1 MGNQHLHFNTSIG
14 RQKPESIR
22 NKQQPC
28 PFCNRKALT
37 DIIAT
42 EGPIILLK
50 NKYPVHENAYQTVL
64 VETDDCHGEISQYEP
79 EFLEKLLNFGI
90 NHWLAME
97 QSGKYKSVIFF
108 KNHGPLSGGTI
119 AHPHMQIIGLYDID
133 YKEKINKECFDG
145 HLIDEREG
153 VPFTLSSKPSI
164 GFYEFNIRMTR
175 PRQQIGAFSSYLKA
189 ATHYL
194 LNEFPFN
201 CSSYNLFF
209 YDFDGELF
217 VKIVPRFVTTPIYIG
232 YSIAQIPNN
241 LEWMVEDIQNRYFKK
256 AKIDSCDLGQ

>member
-1 MGNQHLHFNTSIG
+1 MGNRHLHFDTSIG

-28 PFCNRKALT
+28 PFCDREALT

-42 EGPIILLK
+42 QGPMILLK

-64 VETDDCHGEISQYEP
+64 IESEDCQGEISQYNP
-79 EFLEKLLNFGI
+79 EYLEKLIQFGMK
-90 NHWLAME
+90 HWLAME
-97 QSGKYKSVIFF
+97 KSGEYKSVIFF

-133 YKEKINKECFDG
+133 YKEKINKECFEG
-145 HLIDEREG
+145 QLIEEQEG
-153 VPFTLSSKPSI
+153 VRFTLSEKPSI
-164 GFYEFNIRMTR
+164 GFYEFNVRMTN
-175 PRQQIGAFSSYLKA
+175 PKHQVGIFSRYIQT

-194 LNEFPFN
+194 LNEFPFR

-209 YDFDGELF
+209 YDFNDELF

-232 YSIAQIPNN
+232 YSIAQVPNN
-241 LEWMVEDIQNRYFKK
+241 LAWVVEDIQNRYFNK
-256 AKIDSCDLGQ
+256 A